1 MWKHP
6 CAQVIFDSDPAP
18 KEKSVAAQLEEMS
31 QAMIR
36 YFTLRFLLLL
46 FYFSLFNL
54 LIVKEKVL
62 NPWKLADQLFKKFN
76 MKF

>member
-18 KEKSVAAQLEEMS
+18 KDKSVAAQHEEMS

-36 YFTLRFLLLL
+36 YFTLHSLLL
-46 FYFSLFNL
+46 FLISSFQPFNGQIKRINL
-54 LIVKEKVL
+54 
-62 NPWKLADQLFKKFN
+62 
-76 MKF
+76 